1 MRYHV
6 RMGSVHPIRDTP
18 PEPAGIHAQALD
30 NLRFIRRTME
40 SAAAFTAVPG
50 KGGVIMGITAL
61 AAAAVAARQRDSVN
75 WLSVWVIEAL
85 IAIAIGFFSARIKL
99 RQSKPS
105 AIGGPAV
112 KFLLALLPSIF
123 IGALL
128 TLVLFRNGLSAELPG
143 VWLLVYGTGVL
154 SGGAFS
160 VRVVPLMGMC
170 FLVLGTVA
178 VLAPSEWG
186 NWFLAAGF
194 GVLQIVFGVVIARR
208 FGG

>member
-1 MRYHV
+1 
-6 RMGSVHPIRDTP
+6 MGSVRPIREIS
-18 PEPAGIHAQALD
+18 PEPTAIHAQALD

-50 KGGVIMGITAL
+50 KGGVVMGITAL
-61 AAAAVAARQRDSVN
+61 VAATVASRQRDSVD
-75 WLSVWVIEAL
+75 WLTVWIVEAL
-85 IAIAIGFFSARIKL
+85 IAMTIGFVCARWKL
-99 RQSKPS
+99 RQAESP
-105 AIGGPAV
+105 AINGPAL
-112 KFLLALLPSIF
+112 KFVLALLPSIF

-160 VRVVPLMGMC
+160 VRVVPVMGLC
-170 FLVLGTVA
+170 FLLLGTAAVLGPA
-178 VLAPSEWG
+178 AWG
-186 NWFLAAGF
+186 NWYLAAGF
-194 GVLQIVFGVVIARR
+194 GVVQIVFGAVIARR

>member
-1 MRYHV
+1 MRYHLL
-6 RMGSVHPIRDTP
+6 MGSVRPIRDTL
-18 PEPAGIHAQALD
+18 PEPAGIHSQALD
-30 NLRFIRRTME
+30 NLRYIRRAME

-50 KGGVIMGITAL
+50 KGGVVMGITAL
-61 AAAAVAARQRDSVN
+61 AAAAIASRQHESTN
-75 WLSVWVIEAL
+75 WLSVWVVEAL
-85 IAIAIGFFSARIKL
+85 IAIGVGFISARIKL
-99 RQSKPS
+99 RKLDSP
-105 AIGGPAV
+105 AIGGPAL
-112 KFLLALLPSIF
+112 KFVLALLPSIF

-128 TLVLFRNGLSAELPG
+128 TLILFRNGLSAELPG

-170 FLVLGTVA
+170 FLVLGTAA
-178 VLAPSEWG
+178 VLAPAGWG

-194 GVLQIVFGVVIARR
+194 GVLQIVFGSIIARR

>member
-1 MRYHV
+1 
-6 RMGSVHPIRDTP
+6 MGSVRPIRNTLP
-18 PEPAGIHAQALD
+18 QPAGIHAQALD

-50 KGGVIMGITAL
+50 TGGVIMGITAL
-61 AAAAVAARQRDSVN
+61 AAAAIASRQRDSVN
-75 WLSVWVIEAL
+75 WLALWVAEAL
-85 IAIAIGFFSARIKL
+85 IAIAIGFVSARIKL
-99 RQSKPS
+99 RKLESP
-105 AIGGPAV
+105 AIGGPAL
-112 KFLLALLPSIF
+112 KFVLALLPSIF

-170 FLVLGTVA
+170 FLVLGTA
-178 VLAPSEWG
+178 AILAPAAWG

-194 GVLQIVFGVVIARR
+194 GVLHIVFGAIIARR

>member
-1 MRYHV
+1 
-6 RMGSVHPIRDTP
+6 MGSVRPIRESP

-30 NLRFIRRTME
+30 NLRYIRRTME

-50 KGGVIMGITAL
+50 KGGVAMGITAL
-61 AAAAVAARQRDSVN
+61 AAAALAARQQNSFR
-75 WLSVWVIEAL
+75 WLFVWMAEAL
-85 IAIAIGFFSARIKL
+85 VAIAIGFISARVKL
-99 RQSKPS
+99 RKLESP

-143 VWLLVYGTGVL
+143 VWLLIYGTGVL

-170 FLVLGTVA
+170 FLVLGTAA
-178 VLAPSEWG
+178 VLAPPMWG
-186 NWFLAAGF
+186 NWFLAGGF
-194 GVLQIVFGVVIARR
+194 GVLQIIFGGIIARR

>member
-1 MRYHV
+1 M
-6 RMGSVHPIRDTP
+6 
-18 PEPAGIHAQALD
+18 HAQALD

-61 AAAAVAARQRDSVN
+61 AAAFIASRQPDTAD
-75 WLSVWVIEAL
+75 WLAVWVVEAV
-85 IAIAIGFFSARIKL
+85 IAIAIGFVSARVKL
-99 RQSKPS
+99 RSMASS
-105 AIGGPAV
+105 AIGGPAL

-128 TLVLFRNGLSAELPG
+128 TMVLFRNGLSGELPG
-143 VWLLVYGTGVL
+143 LWLLVYGTAVL
-154 SGGAFS
+154 SGGALS
-160 VRVVPLMGMC
+160 VRVVPVMGLC
-170 FLVLGTVA
+170 FLVLGTAA
-178 VLAPSEWG
+178 VFAPPGWG

-194 GVLQIVFGVVIARR
+194 GGVQIVFGAVIARR